1 MKARENPFASWRIEQ
16 VRYRLDGLD
25 WEELLGRFD
34 RLKRRAALV
43 GDHGT
48 GKTTLLEEFAARF
61 RQQGFRVLSFRLT
74 RDEPTF
80 REDLWNAP
88 LAGFG
93 TRDVVLLDGAEQL
106 NRWEWK
112 KFQRFTRLTG
122 GLLITTHRAG
132 RLPTLYECRTTP
144 QLLASLVT
152 ELVRVPEWPVS
163 QSPAELYWQ
172 HRGNLREAFRDLY
185 DVFAEASEMD
195 AFDTVANIRA
205 GLGVAKR
212 LGVR

>member
-1 MKARENPFASWRIEQ
+1 MNEIRIGTKDDQTAFRPGERIEGALGWNLPEQ
-16 VRYRLDGLD
+16 LQSMEVRL
-25 WEELLGRFD
+25 
-34 RLKRRAALV
+34 A
-43 GDHGT
+43 
-48 GKTTLLEEFAARF
+48 
-61 RQQGFRVLSFRLT
+61 FRLT

-185 DVFAEASEMD
+185 DAFAESSEMD
-195 AFDTVANIRA
+195 AFDRVANIRA